1 MNRRHMIT
9 SVLAAVAAGG
19 VGSAFLEAQG
29 GMGMGM
35 GRGRGMGAAQKAPSP
50 AGPVDPEPQVNDIEK
65 YPRCAYCNMD
75 RKRFHFSRMLI
86 SYDDGTVDGLCSIRC
101 AMTSLTM
108 NMSKGPKGFWVGDN
122 ASSAAIKP
130 LIDAPSA
137 TYLVGSSLPTVM
149 SKRSKTA
156 FATVAAAEAAK
167 VTNGGEVVAFD
178 KALMAAY
185 SDVAE
190 SVAANL
196 KRRREPAKTG
206 AVVAR

>member
-9 SVLAAVAAGG
+9 SVLAAAAAGSL
-19 VGSAFLEAQG
+19 GSTLLAAQG
-29 GMGMGM
+29 GMGMG
-35 GRGRGMGAAQKAPSP
+35 RGMGMGAPAQKASAPAKPS
-50 AGPVDPEPQVNDIEK
+50 DPEPNVNDIEK

-86 SYDDGTVDGLCSIRC
+86 AYEDGTVDGLCSIRC

-108 NMSKGPKGFWVGDN
+108 NMSRGPKGFWVGDN
-122 ASSAAIKP
+122 ASTTEIKP
-130 LIDAPSA
+130 LIDAQTA
-137 TYLVGSSLPTVM
+137 TYLVGSTLPSVM
-149 SKRSKTA
+149 SRRSKTA
-156 FATVAAAEAAK
+156 FSTVEAAEAAK
-167 VTNGGEVVAFD
+167 VANGGEVVAFD

-196 KRRREPAKTG
+196 KRRRSAAKSASEG
-206 AVVAR
+206 RRQ

>member
-1 MNRRHMIT
+1 MNRRRMIT
-9 SVLAAVAAGG
+9 NVLAAAAAGRL
-19 VGSAFLEAQG
+19 GSALLDAQG

-35 GRGRGMGAAQKAPSP
+35 GMGRGSAPKPSTP
-50 AGPVDPEPQVNDIEK
+50 PTTVDPEPNVNDIEK

-122 ASSAAIKP
+122 ASTAEIKP
-130 LIDAPSA
+130 LIIAQTA
-137 TYLVGSSLPTVM
+137 TYLVGSKLPSVM

-156 FATVAAAEAAK
+156 FSTVAAAEAAK
-167 VTNGGEVVAFD
+167 VANGGEVVAFD
-178 KALMAAY
+178 QALVAAY
-185 SDVAE
+185 VDVAE

-196 KRRREPAKTG
+196 KRRRDPAKSG
-206 AVVAR
+206 GGSSR

>member
-9 SVLAAVAAGG
+9 NVLAAAAAGSL
-19 VGSAFLEAQG
+19 GSTLLTAQG
-29 GMGMGM
+29 GMGMG
-35 GRGRGMGAAQKAPSP
+35 RGMGMGAPAQKAPVP
-50 AGPVDPEPQVNDIEK
+50 PTPIDPEPHVNDIEK

-86 SYDDGTVDGLCSIRC
+86 SYEDGTVDGLCSIRC

-122 ASSAAIKP
+122 ASTAEIKP
-130 LIDAPSA
+130 LIDAQTA
-137 TYLVGSSLPTVM
+137 TYVVGGSLPSVM

-156 FATVAAAEAAK
+156 FSSVDAAEAA
-167 VTNGGEVVAFD
+167 TAANGGDVVTFD
-178 KALMAAY
+178 KALVAAY
-185 SDVAE
+185 ADVAE

-196 KRRREPAKTG
+196 KKRRETAKGGG
-206 AVVAR
+206 AAAR

>member
-9 SVLAAVAAGG
+9 NVLAAAAAGTL
-19 VGSAFLEAQG
+19 GSTLLDAQSG
-29 GMGMGM
+29 MGRGMGMG
-35 GRGRGMGAAQKAPSP
+35 APAQKAPAP
-50 AGPVDPEPQVNDIEK
+50 ATPIDPEPHINDIEK

-86 SYDDGTVDGLCSIRC
+86 PYADGTVDGLCSIRC

-108 NMSKGPKGFWVGDN
+108 NMSKGPLATWVGDN
-122 ASSAAIKP
+122 ASTADIKP
-130 LIDAPSA
+130 LIDAQTA
-137 TYLVGSSLPTVM
+137 TYLVGSTLPSVM

-156 FATVAAAEAAK
+156 FGTVEAAEAAK
-167 VTNGGEVVAFD
+167 VANGGEVMAFD

-196 KRRREPAKTG
+196 KRRRPAVKS
-206 AVVAR
+206 AVAGRHQ

>member
-9 SVLAAVAAGG
+9 NVLAAAAAASL
-19 VGSAFLEAQG
+19 GSALLDAQG

-35 GRGRGMGAAQKAPSP
+35 GRGLGTPAQKAPAPTTP
-50 AGPVDPEPQVNDIEK
+50 ADPEPNVNDIEK

-86 SYDDGTVDGLCSIRC
+86 SYGDGTVDGLCSIRC

-122 ASSAAIKP
+122 ASTAEIKP
-130 LIDAPSA
+130 LIDAQTA
-137 TYLVGSSLPTVM
+137 TYLVGSSLPSVM

-156 FATVAAAEAAK
+156 FSTVEAAEAAK
-167 VTNGGEVVAFD
+167 VANGGDVVAFD
-178 KALMAAY
+178 KALIAAY

-196 KRRREPAKTG
+196 KRRRETAKG
-206 AVVAR
+206 GGVAAR